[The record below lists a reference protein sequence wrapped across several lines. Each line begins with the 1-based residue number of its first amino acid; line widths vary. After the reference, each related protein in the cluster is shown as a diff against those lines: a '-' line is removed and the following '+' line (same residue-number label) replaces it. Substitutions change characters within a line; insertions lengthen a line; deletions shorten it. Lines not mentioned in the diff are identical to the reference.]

1 MGMDLMILGFFS
13 NLNDSVHV
21 LPVTATHL
29 WEESLKASLGRSV
42 RALCV
47 SCVAFK
53 TRAEEKQL

>member
-1 MGMDLMILGFFS
+1 MDLILESFS

-21 LPVTATHL
+21 FPVAAAHL
-29 WEESLKASLGRSV
+29 WEESLKASLDRSV